1 MNTTVVETRHVTGAN
16 WVNVVLGIWVIISP
30 FVLGFS
36 NLMALMW
43 NDVAVGIAVA
53 LLALSRSP
61 TNRAAPMLN
70 VILGCW
76 LIASAFV
83 LGVVSVASFWN
94 SIIVGIVIAIVALFA
109 TNTSPAPTVPVSP
122 PDRL

>member
-1 MNTTVVETRHVTGAN
+1 MNTTVYRRNVVGAN

-30 FVLGFS
+30 FVLGFA
-36 NLMALMW
+36 NVTALMW
-43 NDVAVGIAVA
+43 NDVAVGIAVT

-61 TNRAAPMLN
+61 NNRAAPLLN

-83 LGVVSVASFWN
+83 LGVTATVSFWN
-94 SIIVGIVIAIVALFA
+94 SIILGIVVAIVALFA
-109 TNTSPAPTVPVSP
+109 SNTSPAPSVPVNP
-122 PDRL
+122 PNGP

>member
-1 MNTTVVETRHVTGAN
+1 LGAN

-30 FVLGFS
+30 FVLGFA
-36 NLMALMW
+36 NLRAVMW

-61 TNRAAPMLN
+61 NSRGVEILN
-70 VILGCW
+70 VILGVW

-83 LGVVSVASFWN
+83 FVVAAAVPFWN
-94 SIIVGIVIAIVALFA
+94 SIILGIVIALAALFA
-109 TNTSPAPTVPVSP
+109 GVRHNSTVSVDHNP
-122 PDRL
+122 PHNP